1 MHLKERSKTMK
12 YRKGDK
18 VTIVLDN
25 VDMQMLNS
33 GNIDVLLLIH
43 PDQIIAHEPTKEI
56 SEETK

>member
-1 MHLKERSKTMK
+1 MIK
-12 YRKGDK
+12 YRTGDK